1 MNYEIRID
9 PMFKLFNQSI
19 ARLRFTK
26 TKSLILGSLLVGAL
40 VALLSAPLQAAE
52 PAPLNRGGKN
62 HNTFSILLS
71 GPYKAVAKGHGPP
84 GNLGLTTV
92 DLSDGSYSKTKIF
105 HVEGR
110 GRGNRPGNSRPRDED
125 RIGTF
130 YVQFDGS
137 SVAYDL
143 PGGAIAMVFTSLELK
158 PVPDGQGGT
167 YLVGTA
173 ELDITEANGRYKSF
187 VGGHNTMVDILH
199 QLADGTFV
207 EHCICIISRKV

>member
-1 MNYEIRID
+1 MNYEIRTD
-9 PMFKLFNQSI
+9 PMFKLFNQSR

-26 TKSLILGSLLVGAL
+26 TRSLILASLLVGAL
-40 VALLSAPLQAAE
+40 VALLSVPMQAAE
-52 PAPLNRGGKN
+52 PAPLNGGKRSVD
-62 HNTFSILLS
+62 TFSILLS

-105 HVEGR
+105 HVTR
-110 GRGNRPGNSRPRDED
+110 LPKGRGNHQGDDD

-143 PGGAIAMVFTSLELK
+143 PGGAIAMVFTSLEVK

-199 QLADGTFV
+199 QLANGTFV